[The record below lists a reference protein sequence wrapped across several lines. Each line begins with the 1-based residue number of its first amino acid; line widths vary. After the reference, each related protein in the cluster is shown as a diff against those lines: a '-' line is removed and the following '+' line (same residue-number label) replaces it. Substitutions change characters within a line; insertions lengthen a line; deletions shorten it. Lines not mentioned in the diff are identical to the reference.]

1 MPDQTT
7 TGLPVVSDPAAG
19 TAADSSGGDGPG
31 RGRGA
36 RAGDYRPSHAR
47 SVGHGF
53 FVKLVLVGLVD
64 AAALYGVLSA
74 AAAQQ
79 WGIAAF
85 SAFVLVVV
93 TWTYFSRRML
103 PAKYLVPGLIFLLVY
118 QIFAM
123 AYTGYVAFT
132 NYGDGHNSTKQDA
145 VAAVLAQNE
154 VRVEGSAS
162 FPLTVVD
169 AGGTLGFAVVRDGV
183 AEVGTA
189 EQPLTPVEGATVT
202 DGKVSAVPGYDV
214 LGFADIVPRQSEIV
228 ALRVPFSDDPT
239 QGSIRT
245 QDAST
250 GYVYSP
256 ALVYD
261 ADADTMTDPTT
272 GTVYRP
278 SATGNFMSD
287 DGATLTPG
295 WRVGVGFANFTQ
307 FFSDSRINGP
317 FFEILVWTFAF
328 AFLSVATTFALGL
341 FLAITFND
349 PRMRGRKVYRS
360 LLILPY
366 AFPAFLSALVW
377 RGMLNPRFGFINEVL
392 LNGAEIPWL
401 TDPWMAKVSILLV
414 NLWLG
419 FPYMFLVCTGALQS
433 IPSDVIESATMDG
446 AGKWRVFRSM
456 TLPLLMISVAPLLI
470 SSFAFNF
477 NNFSLIYMLTGGG
490 PNFVGTPIVV
500 GHTDILISMVYSVA
514 FESGLKDYGLAS
526 ALSIM
531 IFLVVGLISYLGFR
545 RTRTLEEI

>member
-1 MPDQTT
+1 MPGTT
-7 TGLPVVSDPAAG
+7 ALGEPRRPEVDPAGGGGAG
-19 TAADSSGGDGPG
+19 P
-31 RGRGA
+31 RRGA
-36 RAGDYRPSHAR
+36 RTPGEYRPSHAR
-47 SVGHGF
+47 SIRKGF
-53 FVKLVLVGLVD
+53 LAKLVLVGLID
-64 AAALYGVLSA
+64 AGAIYGILSA
-74 AAAQQ
+74 AAVQQ
-79 WGIAAF
+79 WGIVAF
-85 SAFVLVVV
+85 SAFVLVLV

-132 NYGDGHNSTKQDA
+132 NYGDGHNSTKEDA

-154 VRVEGSAS
+154 VRVEGTAS
-162 FPLTVVD
+162 FPLSVVRAD
-169 AGGTLGFAVVRDGV
+169 GTLGFAIVRDGT

-189 EQPLTPVEGATVT
+189 DEPFTPVPDATVT
-202 DGKVSAVPGYDV
+202 DGKVTAVPGYDV
-214 LGFADIVPRQSEIV
+214 LRLADIVPLQAQIT
-228 ALRVPFSDDPT
+228 ALRVALSTDPT
-239 QGSIRT
+239 EGSIRT

-250 GYVYSP
+250 GYVYAP

-261 ADADTMTDPTT
+261 AQADTMTDPAT
-272 GTVYRP
+272 GTVYTP
-278 SATGNFMSD
+278 SATGNFAAA
-287 DGATLTPG
+287 DGTMLTPG
-295 WRVGVGFANFTQ
+295 WRVGVGLKNFTQ
-307 FFSDSRINGP
+307 FFSDSRISGP
-317 FFEILVWTFAF
+317 FVEILLWTFAF

-349 PRMRGRKVYRS
+349 PRMRGRKIYRS

-392 LNGAEIPWL
+392 LRGAEIPWL
-401 TDPWMAKVSILLV
+401 TDPWMAKLSILMV

-446 AGKWRVFRSM
+446 AGRWRVFRSM

-500 GHTDILISMVYSVA
+500 GHSDILISMVYSVA